1 MVIDGEGRRADDR
14 MICKRPMKRVEVIGT
29 PLAQEA
35 FRLVDALW
43 LTEPRVEE
51 VKELCRA
58 A

>member
-14 MICKRPMKRVEVIGT
+14 SICKRPMRRVEVIGT
-29 PLAQEA
+29 PLADEA

-43 LTEPRVEE
+43 LTEPRLGE
-51 VKELCRA
+51 VKELGRA